1 MDGSFD
7 EIILVSGVATARD
20 SNGGTINCLVG
31 GGRGREGCLHLPL
44 ESFCVTMY
52 QVQVCVF
59 QPTTVLVCNRRLS
72 SRVGFSRFGSGP
84 R

>member
-31 GGRGREGCLHLPL
+31 GGAGEGRVSP
-44 ESFCVTMY
+44 
-52 QVQVCVF
+52 
-59 QPTTVLVCNRRLS
+59 PTTGIILRYDVPGTGMCISADDRARMQQTVVVT
-72 SRVGFSRFGSGP
+72 SRVFP
-84 R
+84 VWVWT